1 MKQEEKTVTASLKEA
16 PVTTRETL
24 EQEVQDFILTHY
36 SEEDREKMN
45 PAWSERLLN
54 KIKTAASSS
63 PDVKDLDRR
72 LVEYLP
78 HQRYLLDFLR
88 DVLVTYCNSR
98 WLALA

>member
-1 MKQEEKTVTASLKEA
+1 VTTSLKEA
-16 PVTTRETL
+16 PVTTREAL
-24 EQEVQDFILTHY
+24 EQEVQDFILANY

-45 PAWSERLLN
+45 PAWSENLLY

-63 PDVKDLDRR
+63 PDVKELDRR

-88 DVLVTYCNSR
+88 DVLVLYCNTR
-98 WLALA
+98 QLTVA